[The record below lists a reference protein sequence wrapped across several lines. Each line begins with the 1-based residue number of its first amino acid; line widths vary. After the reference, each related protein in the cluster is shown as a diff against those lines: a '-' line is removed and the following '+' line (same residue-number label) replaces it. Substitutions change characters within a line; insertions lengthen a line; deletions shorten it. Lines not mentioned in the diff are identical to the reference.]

1 MNNWFDGRSLVI
13 VISKIKMGCFN
24 FKSFGNINVINDIY
38 YILFIIYNDLLED
51 GDLKVD
57 SFWRIKFCR
66 WGGRILCYYDLI
78 FWSNVFIDEIF
89 EVFNVKFMK

>member
-66 WGGRILCYYDLI
+66 WEEEFYVIMI
-78 FWSNVFIDEIF
+78 WFF
-89 EVFNVKFMK
+89 EVMFLLMKYLKYLMWN

>member
-1 MNNWFDGRSLVI
+1 M
-13 VISKIKMGCFN
+13 ISKIKMGCFN

-66 WGGRILCYYDLI
+66 
-78 FWSNVFIDEIF
+78 
-89 EVFNVKFMK
+89 